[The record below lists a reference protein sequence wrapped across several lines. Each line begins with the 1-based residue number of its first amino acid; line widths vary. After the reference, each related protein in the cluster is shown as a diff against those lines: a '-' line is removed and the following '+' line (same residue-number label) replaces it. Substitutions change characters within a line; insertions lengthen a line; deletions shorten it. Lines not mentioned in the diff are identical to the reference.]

1 MRRSLLLVVTEKM
14 PLALQISGSSNKI
27 TGNTAIL
34 AVRPAGTLPV
44 VQNEQPCE
52 TALRDR
58 QNACLQSPRLYVLT
72 AGSGSLFGFITC
84 GAAVFSLRPAKSRS
98 IT

>member
-1 MRRSLLLVVTEKM
+1 MRQSLLLVVTEKM
-14 PLALQISGSSNKI
+14 PLELQISGSSNKI

-52 TALRDR
+52 TRVA
-58 QNACLQSPRLYVLT
+58 
-72 AGSGSLFGFITC
+72 
-84 GAAVFSLRPAKSRS
+84 
-98 IT
+98 